1 MRGINQDTS
10 SFRWFRNAIFGSK
23 YSERDQKVNSTVVES
38 RELKK
43 ICPDNRT
50 ALSCPYKCSVTGGFK
65 VTQVGMLLE
74 ILGKNYGNVICK
86 TAVIP

>member
-38 RELKK
+38 REQKK

-50 ALSCPYKCSVTGGFK
+50 SSLAHTNVVSHRRLQSRDASGNIENMVT
-65 VTQVGMLLE
+65 
-74 ILGKNYGNVICK
+74 
-86 TAVIP
+86 